1 VGGAGCSGPARR
13 EEPSPAACPRHVGEH
28 GFDRRIA
35 VGRLT
40 RHLGRQGSG
49 HASAPRATYQPH
61 KLCQL
66 LSDET
71 VAAILATHQA
81 GATTR
86 DLGGRFGLAHSS
98 INKLL
103 RQQGVIARRRSPS
116 PDEVQRAV
124 ELYEEG
130 QTTRVIAEHLGFGA
144 NTIKRSL
151 ERAGVTLRPT
161 FGG

>member
-1 VGGAGCSGPARR
+1 
-13 EEPSPAACPRHVGEH
+13 
-28 GFDRRIA
+28 
-35 VGRLT
+35 
-40 RHLGRQGSG
+40 
-49 HASAPRATYQPH
+49 
-61 KLCQL
+61 
-66 LSDET
+66 
-71 VAAILATHQA
+71 VAAILATYQA